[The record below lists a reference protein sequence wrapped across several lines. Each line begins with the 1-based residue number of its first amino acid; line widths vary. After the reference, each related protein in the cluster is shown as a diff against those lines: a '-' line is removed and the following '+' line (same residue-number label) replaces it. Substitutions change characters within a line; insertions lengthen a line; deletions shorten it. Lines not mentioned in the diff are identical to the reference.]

1 MMKKT
6 IVSVATLC
14 VLTTGLMAA
23 GGDKSVNIGA
33 SSISI
38 DSQSGA
44 GVTFGTD
51 VVLFGSEKVD
61 MIGLI
66 SGSTH
71 KDGGFYGDVGFGVRY
86 NINNMFSVGALGEIA
101 WYSYSI
107 SNSNNPSLIGFAYS
121 GEARYHYNKHHGAL
135 LSYTVGSLSDSTGLV
150 TIDSSAAKLSYVYN
164 F

>member
-1 MMKKT
+1 MKKT

-23 GGDKSVNIGA
+23 GGDRSVKIGV

-51 VVLFGSEKVD
+51 IVLFGSEKVD
-61 MIGLI
+61 MIALV

-71 KDGGFYGDVGFGVRY
+71 KDGGFYGDIGFGARY
-86 NINNMFSVGALGEIA
+86 NINNMFSVGALGEVA
-101 WYSYSI
+101 GYSYPG
-107 SNSNNPSLIGFAYS
+107 SNSNNSSLIGFVYG
-121 GEARYHYNKHHGAL
+121 GEVRYHYNKHHGAL
-135 LSYTVGSLSDSTGLV
+135 LSYTVGSLSDYKGLV
-150 TIDSSAAKLSYVYN
+150 TIDSGAAKLSYVYN